1 LKSHPEI
8 NTNPSPGIPIQPTD
22 ATDAADRTQLLF
34 WVLIGASLVLGFNVI
49 SHLKEPIG
57 DEGVHSYQIYQFIK
71 GSYEHFKYITMLPTY
86 HAANAIVVKLL
97 GATDMN
103 YLRFANLLLAAIAI
117 PAFLSIAKTVNHG
130 QAYCRTLEFVF
141 VPIVFPFFFVVY
153 TDLFSLAFTLLMIER
168 TLKAKYK
175 MAALFGFGAVLIRQ
189 PNMTWVGY
197 CCLLILMD
205 VEKPAMT
212 KSFLISYLQK
222 VWPFTII
229 VLAFGGFV
237 IWNGGIAVG
246 DAEQHHVS
254 LNLSNFYFFL
264 LVSFFLFLPYNI
276 ARMGDV
282 KDLLVSN
289 KWLILLIV
297 GLFFVYNA
305 TYEHPHKYNT
315 KKLSFYLH
323 NLFLYYSCDIYWLR
337 IVSYFAMVWMA
348 LSYYAA
354 GLVSKNR
361 IPLLL
366 LLPLTLLSTV
376 PLPLIEQRYYLVS
389 LCLFIALRPPIEEK
403 YTALIFA
410 YYVGVTGY
418 ALYNISR
425 LKFFL

>member
-1 LKSHPEI
+1 
-8 NTNPSPGIPIQPTD
+8 
-22 ATDAADRTQLLF
+22 
-34 WVLIGASLVLGFNVI
+34 
-49 SHLKEPIG
+49 
-57 DEGVHSYQIYQFIK
+57 
-71 GSYEHFKYITMLPTY
+71 
-86 HAANAIVVKLL
+86 
-97 GATDMN
+97 
-103 YLRFANLLLAAIAI
+103 
-117 PAFLSIAKTVNHG
+117 
-130 QAYCRTLEFVF
+130 
-141 VPIVFPFFFVVY
+141 
-153 TDLFSLAFTLLMIER
+153 
-168 TLKAKYK
+168 
-175 MAALFGFGAVLIRQ
+175 
-189 PNMTWVGY
+189 MTWVGY